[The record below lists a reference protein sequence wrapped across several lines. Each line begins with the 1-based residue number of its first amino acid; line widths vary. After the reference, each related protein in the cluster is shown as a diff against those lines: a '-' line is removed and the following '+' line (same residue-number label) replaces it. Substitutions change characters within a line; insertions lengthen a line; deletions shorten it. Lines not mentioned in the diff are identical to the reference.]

1 MASTCL
7 LDSTV
12 IIDAINN
19 RNRRSQLLEGLLAE
33 GTLLACCPI
42 NVTEVSMGM
51 RPNEAAR
58 TEAFLASLEF
68 YPVTFEVAKYAGELY
83 REWRQKGRTLALPD
97 LTIAAVAITNGL
109 QLATDNPKDFPMS
122 DLRFYPF
129 PRDGSA
135 E

>member
-7 LDSTV
+7 LDSNV

-19 RNRRSQLLEGLLAE
+19 RNRRSHLLEGLLAE
-33 GTLLACCPI
+33 GILLACCPI
-42 NVTEVSMGM
+42 NVTEISMGM
-51 RPNEAAR
+51 RPNEAKK

-68 YPVTFEVAKYAGELY
+68 YSVTFEAAKYAGELY
-83 REWRQKGRTLALPD
+83 REWRQKGVTLALPD

-109 QLATDNPKDFPMS
+109 QLATDNPRDFPMS
-122 DLRFYPF
+122 GLRLYPL
-129 PRDGSA
+129 PRTGV